1 MTDQPPSRRSDAHDR
16 DEAIRAL
23 ALKHADCDDPR
34 DLSLIEAMIATALRL
49 GRDEADTSELKLISS
64 AIKELRYSYRVFRPW
79 KNRPKISI
87 FGSARTPEDHPDYEA
102 AREFGRLMGEAGWMA
117 ITGAGDGIMKAGHEG
132 PGQERSFGLR
142 IRLPFETTAN
152 EVIASDPKLINFRY
166 FFTRKVMFVSH
177 SRAIAALP
185 GGFGTMDELF
195 EALTLIQ
202 TGKSHPMPVIL
213 LEGDGGTYWPRWLS
227 FVREELLDNGWIS
240 ENDLDL
246 VEIAKSPADARD
258 RVLGFYR
265 NYQSSRYVGDEFVIR
280 LRRAPDADFVRR
292 LEEEFGDLTTDGR
305 FKVGGALP
313 RETIDLHLPRFHYH
327 SRRRDFG
334 TVRRLIDRLNEVP
347 VRVDDPTGTVEPET

>member
-1 MTDQPPSRRSDAHDR
+1 MTEQPPSRRPDAHDR

-23 ALKHADCDDPR
+23 AKQFAECEDPR
-34 DLSLIEAMIATALRL
+34 RLGLIETMIATALRL
-49 GRDEADTSELKLISS
+49 GRDQAETGELKLISS

-79 KNRPKISI
+79 KHRPKISI

-152 EVIASDPKLINFRY
+152 EVIAQDPKLINFRY
-166 FFTRKVMFVSH
+166 FFTRKVMFVTH

-202 TGKSHPMPVIL
+202 TGKSHPMPIVL
-213 LEGDGGTYWPRWLS
+213 LEGEGGTYWPRWLS
-227 FVREELLDNGWIS
+227 FVREELLENGWIS
-240 ENDLDL
+240 ENDLSL
-246 VEIAKSPADARD
+246 VEIAKSPEDAVN
-258 RVLGFYR
+258 RVVGFYR
-265 NYQSSRYVGDEFVIR
+265 NYQSSRYVGDRFVVR
-280 LRRAPDADFVRR
+280 LRRAPDPDFLRG
-292 LEEEFGDLTTDGR
+292 LEEEFGHLAVDGK
-305 FKVGGALP
+305 FTVGEALSA
-313 RETIDLHLPRFHYH
+313 ETVDPHLPRLHYH
-327 SRRRDFG
+327 SHRRDFG
-334 TVRRLIDRLNEVP
+334 TVRNLIDRLNEVP
-347 VRVDDPTGTVEPET
+347 VQDDDPTGTVEPET

>member
-1 MTDQPPSRRSDAHDR
+1 MTDHPSPRRSDAHDR
-16 DEAIRAL
+16 DEAIHAL
-23 ALKHADCDDPR
+23 AKQHSDCEDPR
-34 DLSLIEAMIATALRL
+34 RLEMIETMIATALRL
-49 GRDEADTSELKLISS
+49 GRDEAETGELKLMAS
-64 AIKELRYSYRVFRPW
+64 ALKELRYSYRVFRPW

-152 EVIASDPKLINFRY
+152 EVIAHDPKLINFRY
-166 FFTRKVMFVSH
+166 FFTRKVMFVTH
-177 SRAIAALP
+177 SQAIAALP

-213 LEGDGGTYWPRWLS
+213 LEGEDGTYWPRWLS
-227 FVREELLDNGWIS
+227 FVKEELLDNGWIS
-240 ENDLDL
+240 ENDLSL
-246 VEIAKSPADARD
+246 LEIASSPADARD
-258 RVLGFYR
+258 RVVRFYR
-265 NYQSSRYVGDEFVIR
+265 NYQSSRYVGDRFVIR
-280 LRRAPDADFVRR
+280 LRRAPDPDFIRE
-292 LEEEFGDLTTDGR
+292 LEREFEDLTLDGR
-305 FKVGGALP
+305 FSVGGPLSSETVDLNLP
-313 RETIDLHLPRFHYH
+313 RLHYR

-334 TVRRLIDRLNEVP
+334 NVRRLIDRLNEVP
-347 VRVDDPTGTVEPET
+347 VRDDDPRGTVEPDR

>member
-1 MTDQPPSRRSDAHDR
+1 MTEQPPSGRPAAHDR
-16 DEAIRAL
+16 DDAIRSL
-23 ALKHADCDDPR
+23 AKQFAECDDPR
-34 DLSLIEAMIATALRL
+34 RLGLIETMIATALRL
-49 GRDEADTSELKLISS
+49 GRDQAETGELKLIAS

-79 KNRPKISI
+79 KHRPKISI

-102 AREFGRLMGEAGWMA
+102 AREFGRLMGEAGWMS

-152 EVIASDPKLINFRY
+152 EVIAQDPKLINFRY
-166 FFTRKVMFVSH
+166 FFTRKVMFVTH

-202 TGKSHPMPVIL
+202 TGKSHPMPIVL
-213 LEGDGGTYWPRWLS
+213 LEGEGGTYWPRWLS

-240 ENDLDL
+240 ENDLSL
-246 VEIAKSPADARD
+246 VEIANSPEDAVN
-258 RVLGFYR
+258 RVVGFYR
-265 NYQSSRYVGDEFVIR
+265 NYQSSRYVGDRFVIR
-280 LRRAPDADFVRR
+280 LRRAPDPDFIRS
-292 LEEEFGDLTTDGR
+292 LEEEFGNLAVDGR
-305 FKVGGALP
+305 FSVGEALSA
-313 RETIDLHLPRFHYH
+313 ETIDLHLPRLHYH

-334 TVRRLIDRLNEVP
+334 TVRNLIDRLNEVP
-347 VRVDDPTGTVEPET
+347 VRDDDPTGTVEPET

>member
-1 MTDQPPSRRSDAHDR
+1 M
-16 DEAIRAL
+16 EM
-23 ALKHADCDDPR
+23 
-34 DLSLIEAMIATALRL
+34 IETMIATALRL
-49 GRDEADTSELKLISS
+49 GRDQAETGELKLMAS
-64 AIKELRYSYRVFRPW
+64 ALKELRYSYRVFRPW

-152 EVIASDPKLINFRY
+152 EVIAHDPKLINFRY
-166 FFTRKVMFVSH
+166 FFTRKVMFVTH
-177 SRAIAALP
+177 SQAIAALP

-213 LEGDGGTYWPRWLS
+213 LEGEDGTYWPRWLS
-227 FVREELLDNGWIS
+227 FVKEELLDNGWIS
-240 ENDLDL
+240 ENDLSL
-246 VEIAKSPADARD
+246 LEIASSPADARD
-258 RVLGFYR
+258 RVVRFYR
-265 NYQSSRYVGDEFVIR
+265 NYQSSRYVGDRFVIR
-280 LRRAPDADFVRR
+280 LRRAPDPDFIRE
-292 LEEEFGDLTTDGR
+292 LEREFEDLTLDGR
-305 FKVGGALP
+305 FSVGGPLSSETVDLDLP
-313 RETIDLHLPRFHYH
+313 RLHYR

-334 TVRRLIDRLNEVP
+334 NVRRLIDRLNEVP
-347 VRVDDPTGTVEPET
+347 VRDDDPRGTVEPDR